1 MKIPSDLFVCDLAN
15 NHFGDVNHAITI
27 VEEIAR
33 VQEQTKANLA
43 LKFQFRNLD
52 TYIHKEFQSR
62 NDLKYIRRFNETKLS
77 IDDFKFINQRIK
89 DLGLISM
96 ATAFDEDSISVCDDL
111 EIDILKVASA
121 SANDYSLIN
130 ELMKLKKPLIV
141 STGGLRQEEIDKI
154 VFQIRGHVPDFGLMH
169 CVSIYPTEDS
179 DLNLWQVASFKER
192 YQGIRIGWSTHENPL
207 NYVPV
212 ALATSLGATIF
223 ERHVGINSQSYPLND
238 YSSNPEILANW
249 IKAQLACRAMLG
261 TEERAPAKM
270 LETETLLAL
279 KRGLYSKKEFNKGDL
294 INSSDVYPAF
304 PLRSDISQFYSG
316 EVTFPIRANSL
327 INSDEPITSGN
338 ALEIATPGKHID
350 EVLLQARG
358 MLSKARVEFNQDAE
372 IELSHHY
379 GVDRFREFGAILI
392 TCINEEYAKKIIIQ
406 LPRQKHPYH
415 FHVTKKES
423 FQLLWGDMEL
433 VINGKIVQMRLGQII
448 TVQPGEWHKFST
460 LRGAVVEEISTTAFT
475 GDSHYDDP
483 IISKTDREQRK
494 TRIKNWILSGE

>member
-1 MKIPSDLFVCDLAN
+1 M
-15 NHFGDVNHAITI
+15 
-27 VEEIAR
+27 
-33 VQEQTKANLA
+33 
-43 LKFQFRNLD
+43 
-52 TYIHKEFQSR
+52 
-62 NDLKYIRRFNETKLS
+62 
-77 IDDFKFINQRIK
+77 
-89 DLGLISM
+89 
-96 ATAFDEDSISVCDDL
+96 
-111 EIDILKVASA
+111 
-121 SANDYSLIN
+121 
-130 ELMKLKKPLIV
+130 
-141 STGGLRQEEIDKI
+141 
-154 VFQIRGHVPDFGLMH
+154 
-169 CVSIYPTEDS
+169 
-179 DLNLWQVASFKER
+179 
-192 YQGIRIGWSTHENPL
+192 
-207 NYVPV
+207 
-212 ALATSLGATIF
+212 
-223 ERHVGINSQSYPLND
+223 ND

-327 INSDEPITSGN
+327 INSDGPITSGN
-338 ALEIATPGKHID
+338 ALEITTPGKHID
-350 EVLLQARG
+350 EVLLQVRG

-379 GVDRFREFGAILI
+379 GIDRFREFGAILI

-415 FHVTKKES
+415 FHATKKES

-433 VINGKIVQMRLGQII
+433 VINGKIIQMRLGQIL

-483 IISKTDREQRK
+483 VIAKTDREQRK